1 MLQFSEGHPIC
12 AVCGRG
18 DLDPAYPDARGCYDT
33 KVTSWSLAI
42 NEMAAEAV
50 NGPTTGV
57 TPEVDLD
64 VPRKLNDTL
73 MTKRIRSGYSLPP
86 FDWNVMDVKVKVPL
100 LHEGQPSRF
109 NFAFERHQP

>member
-1 MLQFSEGHPIC
+1 M
-12 AVCGRG
+12 CGRG
-18 DLDPAYPDARGCYDT
+18 DLDPSYPDARGCYDT
-33 KVTSWSLAI
+33 KVTSWSLAV
-42 NEMAAEAV
+42 NVMAAEAV

-57 TPEVDLD
+57 NFENHFDQKSSSFD
-64 VPRKLNDTL
+64 DARKWKSESFVPRDA
-73 MTKRIRSGYSLPP
+73 LPP